1 MAVPLRAVLEHQMFC
16 NFASYAATWRDQ
28 GKVWVIFADIL
39 HALTGVLHNTSNKKC
54 IVASLAHRCGLHVP
68 VFPHFCAIFQSPSHL
83 GSWTRPSGTST

>member
-1 MAVPLRAVLEHQMFC
+1 MAGPLRAVLKHQMFAT
-16 NFASYAATWRDQ
+16 FTSSTASWRDQ
-28 GKVWVIFADIL
+28 AKVRPVFADIL

-68 VFPHFCAIFQSPSHL
+68 VFPHFGAISQSPSHL